1 MVQQEGHQLGFILWL
16 QQIRKGTIRESSKGI
31 VAWRENCEWTWA
43 RQGGAQ
49 VSRCH
54 SSHQRAEGRGS
65 NGLLNNILVQDHGVD
80 DVDHSVRCKL
90 ICSCDLCT
98 VHCHLRPLLD
108 DQVRIRQ
115 LGCRGLACSQ
125 IPC

>member
-1 MVQQEGHQLGFILWL
+1 MVLQEGHQLGFILWL
-16 QQIRKGTIRESSKGI
+16 QQIIKRTFRESSKGS
-31 VAWRENCEWTWA
+31 VAWRENCEWTFA
-43 RQGGAQ
+43 RQGAVQLSHCHSLRQQAQ
-49 VSRCH
+49 VL
-54 SSHQRAEGRGS
+54 GGG
-65 NGLLNNILVQDHGVD
+65 GLLGNILVQDHGVD
-80 DVDHSVRCKL
+80 DVDHSVLCQY

-115 LGCRGLACSQ
+115 HGYRGLACSQ